1 MSLPPSDMFCFA
13 LYTATNAV
21 QQTYRP
27 LLDELGLTYPQYLA
41 LSVLW
46 SSSSAPTVGSIGAA
60 LHLESSTLTPVL
72 KRLEKA
78 GLVTRHR
85 DPNDER
91 QVRIAL
97 TDTGRALADRAAH
110 IPACIVERTGLSL
123 EALNTLRRDLTGLN
137 ERLREETGR

>member
-1 MSLPPSDMFCFA
+1 MFCLA

-41 LSVLW
+41 LCVLW
-46 SSSSAPTVGSIGAA
+46 SSPSAPTVGSIGAA

-123 EALNTLRRDLTGLN
+123 EALNTLRRDLTRLN

>member
-1 MSLPPSDMFCFA
+1 MFCLA

-46 SSSSAPTVGSIGAA
+46 SSPSAPTVGSIGAA

-137 ERLREETGR
+137 ERLREGTGR